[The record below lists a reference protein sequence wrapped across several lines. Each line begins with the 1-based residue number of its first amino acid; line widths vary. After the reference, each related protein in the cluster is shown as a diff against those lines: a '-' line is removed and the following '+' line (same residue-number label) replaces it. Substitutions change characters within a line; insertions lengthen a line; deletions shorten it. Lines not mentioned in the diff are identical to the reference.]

1 MKKTAKSTAQ
11 RILSVLLGIMML
23 VGICPAGVNLPEA
36 KAAGVAGYNAVAA
49 VEWAKAHVNDTW
61 SCLYG
66 RGYWEPGTGDCANFV
81 SQCVYMG
88 GVDQTDRWN
97 HSGYLAHYSANSD
110 GSWIRATQ
118 LHDYMVSIGGE
129 DIRNPSVSQME
140 PGDLIFYK
148 RNPNSSGFAHCAIII
163 DVGGGAATVAAH
175 TTNYICYTSSDW
187 HLGFSGEGTYLV
199 KMHGGKCVDRK
210 VRNIDVYTA
219 TGSSVLYSEP
229 STSSRRYFGYYA
241 GEYVHVSEV
250 RTVNGVRWGY
260 AGGYGT
266 YTGYREGWVQL
277 STLNYVGHQ
286 ETGPISHLMGEW
298 YTKVRATC
306 TTEGV
311 EKRVCSRCGYTEQR
325 KTGIGGEHLNVVPAT
340 CLSPS
345 YCTACGAV
353 LSDPLGHAM
362 GGWQTDAAATCLDGG
377 SDKNVCSRCGCTETR
392 DTSPLGHSF
401 TGSGTLS
408 GCVTSGTSFNKCDR
422 CGYSEIVD
430 SDWSAYSVIDTG
442 DAEYSE
448 FLNSSE
454 LSRSRTEYR
463 YRDKEFT
470 SSTSNPLSGWTE
482 YDNSVSYGSWG
493 ATQGPLTWQPA
504 SSDTRN
510 VWSQNDVVGYQ
521 QIHYYRYSRYATPSG
536 NTGNDIYSPSSKAD
550 ENYINYESFDITY
563 KLTHQS
569 ETTGSSN
576 NHGWMQYYT
585 GSDYNDSSK
594 GAYKTFWLEKE
605 FDVDDTSRPI
615 YGTRWYYQD
624 RSKTVTYYYW
634 RWQNWSSWSPS
645 SVSSSSNREV
655 ETRTT
660 YSFKQAA
667 LGHNWGE
674 PTVVAPTCHEDG
686 YTRRVCLRCGA
697 VMDTDIVKAL
707 GDNFGEW
714 YLISGENET
723 PRVYRRDCET
733 GCGCHCGCYE
743 TKIEECTYVP
753 TETAAPTCTEKG
765 YTVYKCTVHE
775 NETRKDDYTEA
786 LGHEPDN
793 NWYTVKAAT
802 CTEDGIEQCKCVRH
816 DNGVTCDKTFNR
828 TVSKKQHS
836 MTKTEAV
843 AAACLKDGNAEYY
856 YCPNCDKFFSDADGS
871 AEIKEN
877 SWVIPATGHR
887 RTNDSGKEEWI
898 TETPASCG
906 VTGREALY
914 CQNDWCDVTS
924 DCENCGTAHHYLI
937 EEREIAEIS
946 PDYYISEHKE
956 AKCNELGYD
965 IWTCRNCE
973 GTEKA
978 HGWTD
983 IINFTP
989 HPWGEPVEKFATC
1002 IDGGSVTVTCTY
1014 CGLTTTEGASE
1025 ATGHALSPLDDG
1037 YDTSNDK
1044 MELISSVGNICGNGT
1059 VDTYRCTHIDKN
1071 TDTRCNYT
1079 VVIGSE
1085 KDHTLGDYVVS
1096 LAPTCTET
1104 GLRHRECQ
1112 NCEYRTSDEVIPATG
1127 HDYREHGTTE
1137 ATCTEPGKI
1146 TMVCANNSEHRYEK
1160 ITSQPL
1166 GHLSATD
1173 AAKAPT
1179 CVETGL
1185 TVGYHCSREGCGV
1198 VLEAQKTV
1206 PALGHD
1212 WGAWTVTTAAT
1223 CTKDGSEKR
1232 VCKRDAS
1239 HVETRTIKAHG
1250 HVEVVDAAKAAT
1262 CTEKGL
1268 TEGKHCSTC
1277 KEILVAQ
1284 KEVAALGHDW
1294 GAWTVTTAA
1303 TCTKDGSEKRVCKRD
1318 ASHVETRTI
1327 KAHGHVEVV
1336 DAAKA
1341 ATCTEKGLTEG
1352 KHCST
1357 CKEILV
1363 AQKEIPALGHDW
1375 GAWTVTTTA
1384 TCTKDGSEKRVCKR
1398 DASHVETRTV
1408 KAKGHV
1414 EVIDAEKAATCT
1426 EKGLTEGKH
1435 CSTCKEILVA
1445 QKEIPALGHDWGEWT
1460 VTTAATCTKDGS
1472 EKHVCKRDASHVE
1485 TRTIKATGHNGGG
1498 FTVTEKADCENNG
1511 KKINTCTNIVD
1522 GHACGAELAAE
1533 VIPARGHEWG
1543 EWIMTKQ
1550 PTQTEQGEMTRY
1562 CTHTDETDEYRACAA
1577 FETKPVDKLNKTD
1590 ITEEKTVEYDDVTG
1604 EAEITLSAS
1613 AKGNTVTVPRK
1624 DQPLDI
1630 VLVVDMSGSMK
1641 DENKKEKTMK
1651 ALTEFVSNVEKNANE
1666 GDADHRVAIVSFA
1679 YGRIPNGREYSS
1691 YRNKAYYNTA
1701 IYTTASGQTVR
1712 YKNVDGTDAA
1722 AASDYAGA
1730 LLSVKTQKGL
1740 LDSAIKRLNDTDPEG
1755 ATAASLGFDMAKK
1768 IFANNADRDG
1778 RERVV
1783 VFLTD
1788 GQPTLWSDFDMSE
1801 AGKAISLA
1809 RTLKA
1814 SDTEKACGAT
1824 VYSIGIFGERDARN
1838 NNINKFMR
1846 LVSSENPT
1854 AASMR
1859 DTPASSPETN
1869 YYFLSEN
1876 ANNLSDVFT
1885 TIEKASTTYTA
1896 KFDDVTLSDTVSKYF
1911 TMTTEQEKAM
1921 REKTIAENPYL
1932 TNENITVERRADGT
1946 TYIEVRGLT
1955 PVQNGDTFTAKL
1967 SFTVS
1972 ANENA
1977 LKAGTYVTNTLDAG
1991 VELDGKKVAYFI
2003 PPAVSVS
2010 EHRIAVFRINGEVF
2024 KIVRVDGDSV
2034 TAPDTDFGD
2043 GFVFS
2048 GWDTVGYDPSSNCD
2062 IFDATLTAKEYAVTY
2077 NVGTKS
2083 YVSRCAA
2090 GKIFAIPETE
2100 NPDGYMIT
2108 GWTNAPVYMP
2118 CEDVTVTAVLAEH
2131 ASHSYTEQITQKP
2144 GCLTPGTKTFT
2155 CECGKSYTEEI
2166 PAVGHDY
2173 VGIMLANN
2181 GTQSLSFVCMNCMDI
2196 IAGDAQNTAEA
2207 VMCGKTSYNVSA
2219 DSLCGT
2225 AVSLWIPDS
2234 DYALTNG
2241 DEVVA
2246 EGVTATTENGMT
2258 IVTLTGS
2265 AAFTVTDKTTNGEH
2279 RYGDFTTVKAATC
2292 TEDGEETAQCLICG
2306 ETASRTVPATGHR
2319 DENGDGKC
2327 DNCGTSTIGN
2337 CKHICHSSNKLAQ
2350 FFWKIIRFFCKLFRT
2365 NEFCACGVKHW

>member
-23 VGICPAGVNLPEA
+23 VGICPAGVTLPEA

-61 SCLYG
+61 SRLYG

-148 RNPNSSGFAHCAIII
+148 RNPNSSGFAHSAIII

-199 KMHGGKCVDRK
+199 KMYGGKCVDRK

-311 EKRVCSRCGYTEQR
+311 EERVCSRCGYTEQR

-377 SDKNVCSRCGCTETR
+377 SDKNVCSRCGYTETR

-493 ATQGPLTWQPA
+493 ATQGPLTWQPT

-536 NTGNDIYSPSSKAD
+536 NTGNDIYSPSSDANK
-550 ENYINYESFDITY
+550 NYINYEYFDITY

-569 ETTGSSN
+569 KTTGSSN
-576 NHGWMQYYT
+576 NPGWMQFHES
-585 GSDYNDSSK
+585 SDYNSGK
-594 GAYKTFWLEKE
+594 GLFKTFWLEYE
-605 FDVDDTSRPI
+605 YDVDDTSRPI

-1127 HDYREHGTTE
+1127 HDYRENGTTD

-1239 HVETRTIKAHG
+1239 HVETRT
-1250 HVEVVDAAKAAT
+1250 V
-1262 CTEKGL
+1262 
-1268 TEGKHCSTC
+1268 
-1277 KEILVAQ
+1277 
-1284 KEVAALGHDW
+1284 
-1294 GAWTVTTAA
+1294 
-1303 TCTKDGSEKRVCKRD
+1303 
-1318 ASHVETRTI
+1318 
-1327 KAHGHVEVV
+1327 
-1336 DAAKA
+1336 
-1341 ATCTEKGLTEG
+1341 
-1352 KHCST
+1352 
-1357 CKEILV
+1357 
-1363 AQKEIPALGHDW
+1363 
-1375 GAWTVTTTA
+1375 
-1384 TCTKDGSEKRVCKR
+1384 
-1398 DASHVETRTV
+1398 
-1408 KAKGHV
+1408 
-1414 EVIDAEKAATCT
+1414 
-1426 EKGLTEGKH
+1426 
-1435 CSTCKEILVA
+1435 
-1445 QKEIPALGHDWGEWT
+1445 
-1460 VTTAATCTKDGS
+1460 
-1472 EKHVCKRDASHVE
+1472 
-1485 TRTIKATGHNGGG
+1485 KATGHNGGG

-1522 GHACGAELAAE
+1522 GHACGAEIAAE

-1859 DTPASSPETN
+1859 DTPTSSPETN

-2196 IAGDAQNTAEA
+2196 IAGDAQYTAEA

-2327 DNCGTSTIGN
+2327 DNCGTSTVGN

-2365 NEFCACGVKHW
+2365 NEFCACGMKHW